1 MKYIYNYSDTN
12 LTKICG
18 KVTNTMKNLTSNTD
32 NLNLHLYNKAFRT
45 FPNPINIMQTF
56 SLFENE

>member
-18 KVTNTMKNLTSNTD
+18 KAANTMKNLTSNTD
-32 NLNLHLYNKAFRT
+32 NLNLRLYNKAFYCC
-45 FPNPINIMQTF
+45 PVNIKIA
-56 SLFENE
+56 